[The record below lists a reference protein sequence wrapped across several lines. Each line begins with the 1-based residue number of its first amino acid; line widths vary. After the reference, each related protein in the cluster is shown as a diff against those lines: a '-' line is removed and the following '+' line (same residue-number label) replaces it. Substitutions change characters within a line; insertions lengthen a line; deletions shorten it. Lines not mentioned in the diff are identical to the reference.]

1 MFRKI
6 LLLILLFAGFSGW
19 AQQLPPDYPCF
30 NIDIDLDYHR
40 ERDDNGTQ
48 IKDNYI
54 VCRDQTVN
62 IPPLLEVDYL
72 RRTDEYEILSND
84 YLSSVFPY
92 GNNALPSETDIW
104 GPGGPNV
111 AYDDGAS
118 CAIDLPFKFSY
129 FDQIYEKVVVW
140 SNGVVVFYDGT
151 AACPFAGTRHSYP
164 PGTDP
169 GQSGPYGMAYMPN
182 IYYGGIMG
190 TYQHTHWDITNS
202 PEGRISYN
210 VYGEAPCRRFVVTF
224 YNMPPAGLIPNE
236 CPPPTDWQHHQIVLH
251 ETTNVIDVNIIN
263 HTACPA
269 QSFNDSSAI
278 AGILSP
284 DGSEWHVP
292 PPRDFGNWDAY
303 SESWRFAPSGEA
315 LFNIEW
321 IVDNTLVSTLNG
333 DSPDLSLDLQVDSRK
348 EVQANL
354 VVETIP
360 GEEWIESY
368 EITIRPA
375 IEVDQLD
382 LQPIICDKDQNSYD
396 LNSITQMVKAAQT
409 TSEAELDKLRF
420 LYYSTEDD
428 ARDKVNQIT
437 NIREFGVEEGENPVF
452 VRIESEIEECFEI
465 LESNIIKAPVEVID
479 KVEVFLCDEYTLP
492 VLTND
497 EFYYKIERL
506 DENMQYIVKTIPDV
520 YENMLIDEAGY
531 YRVYVKKT
539 NEYGCE
545 NVKSSLLMVE
555 SCKYPKGISPN
566 YDGDNDYLDLTYNN
580 VKELK
585 IYNRHGK
592 LVYEAGDEYK
602 REWAGQDMNDKLLP
616 AGTYFLYV
624 KTKNY
629 EYQDWI
635 QLIYEAK

>member
-6 LLLILLFAGFSGW
+6 LLFILLIAGFSGS
-19 AQQLPPDYPCF
+19 AQKIGTDHPCF
-30 NIDIDLDYHR
+30 DIEIDLGYYR
-40 ERDDNGTQ
+40 ERDDSGTQ

-72 RRTDEYEILSND
+72 RRTNEYEILSND
-84 YLSSVFPY
+84 YQSAVFPY
-92 GNNALPSETDIW
+92 GNNALPSETDIVGW
-104 GPGGPNV
+104 NHPQSW
-111 AYDDGAS
+111 DDEAS
-118 CAIDLPFKFSY
+118 CVVDIGFKFSF
-129 FDQIYEKVVVW
+129 FDQTFEKVVVW
-140 SNGVVVFYDGT
+140 SNGIVKLYNGT
-151 AACPFAGTRHSYP
+151 QECPNTNRDSYP
-164 PGTDP
+164 PGTTPP
-169 GQSGPYGMAYMPN
+169 GGGPYGMPYMPN
-182 IYYGGIMG
+182 FYYGGIMG
-190 TYQHTHWDITNS
+190 TYQHTHWYIPDF
-202 PEGRISYN
+202 PDGRISYN
-210 VYGEAPCRRFVVTF
+210 IYGEAPCRKFVVTF
-224 YNMPPAGLIPNE
+224 YNMPPAGLVADQ

-263 HTACPA
+263 HTACPS
-269 QSFNDSSAI
+269 QSFDDSSAI
-278 AGILSP
+278 VGILSP
-284 DGSEWHVP
+284 DGSEWYVP
-292 PPRDFGNWDAY
+292 SPRDFGNWDAY

-321 IVDNTLVSTLNG
+321 LVDGTVVSTLNG

-354 VVETIP
+354 VVETVP

-396 LNSITQMVKAAQT
+396 LNSITQMIKAAQT

-420 LYYSTEDD
+420 LYYNTEDD
-428 ARDKVNQIT
+428 AKDKANQIT

-506 DENMQYIVKTIPDV
+506 DENMQYIVKTISDV

-531 YRVYVKKT
+531 YRVYVKKA

>member
-6 LLLILLFAGFSGW
+6 LLFILLIAGFSGW
-19 AQQLPPDYPCF
+19 TQQLPPDYDCF
-30 NIDIDLDYHR
+30 NIDIDLGYHR
-40 ERDDNGTQ
+40 ERDENGAQ
-48 IKDNYI
+48 IKDSYI

-72 RRTDEYEILSND
+72 RRTDVYDVTSLAYNPYPLDPAVNGGEEVND
-84 YLSSVFPY
+84 GVNF
-92 GNNALPSETDIW
+92 
-104 GPGGPNV
+104 
-111 AYDDGAS
+111 YDERTP
-118 CAIDLPFKFSY
+118 CPITLPFKFSF
-129 FDQIYEKVVVW
+129 FDQTFERIWVW
-140 SNGVVVFYDGT
+140 GNGAVNFITGTNCVGSPYVSALGQVF
-151 AACPFAGTRHSYP
+151 
-164 PGTDP
+164 
-169 GQSGPYGMAYMPN
+169 SGPIP
-182 IYYGGIMG
+182 GGLTGNFGQHFRNSIFG
-190 TYQHTHWDITNS
+190 SFQHTHWDNGQYLGGSINYQT
-202 PEGRISYN
+202 
-210 VYGEAPCRRFVVTF
+210 YGTAPCRKFVISF
-224 YNMPPAGLIPNE
+224 FNMPASGVVASY
-236 CPPPTDWQHHQIVLH
+236 CPPPVPRQHHQIILH
-251 ETTNVIDVNIIN
+251 ETTNVIDVNIVR
-263 HTACPA
+263 HDACPA
-269 QSFNDSSAI
+269 TIASESLGVIGIVNENDTEAYT
-278 AGILSP
+278 
-284 DGSEWHVP
+284 P
-292 PPRDFGNWDAY
+292 PNRNLGNWDAEF
-303 SESWRFAPSGEA
+303 ESWRFAPNGEA
-315 LFNIEW
+315 LFDIEW
-321 IVDNTLVSTLNG
+321 VVDGIVVSTLNG

-348 EVQANL
+348 EVRVNL
-354 VVETIP
+354 VVETIS
-360 GEEWIESY
+360 GEEWSESY
-368 EITIRPA
+368 EIDIRPA

-396 LNSITQMVKAAQT
+396 LNSITQMIKAAQT
-409 TSEAELDKLRF
+409 TSETELDKLNF
-420 LYYSTEDD
+420 LYYNTEDD
-428 ARDKVNQIT
+428 ARDKLNQIT
-437 NIREFGVEEGENPVF
+437 NIRQFGVEEGENPVF

-465 LESNIIKAPVEVID
+465 LESNIIKAPVEVIN
-479 KVEVFLCDEYTLP
+479 KVDVFLCDEYTLP
-492 VLTND
+492 TLTNE

-506 DENMQYIVKTIPDV
+506 DENMQYIVKTISDV
-520 YENMLIDEAGY
+520 YENMSITEAGY

-580 VKELK
+580 VQELK

>member
-19 AQQLPPDYPCF
+19 TQKVPPDYPCF
-30 NIDIDLDYHR
+30 DIEIDLGYYR
-40 ERDDNGTQ
+40 ERDDSGTQ

-84 YLSSVFPY
+84 YQSAVFPY
-92 GNNALPSETDIW
+92 GNNALPSETDIVGW
-104 GPGGPNV
+104 NDPMPW
-111 AYDDGAS
+111 DDEAS
-118 CAIDLPFKFSY
+118 CAVDIGFKFSY
-129 FDQIYEKVVVW
+129 FDQIYEKVIVW
-140 SNGVVVFYDGT
+140 SNGVVKLYDGT
-151 AACPFAGTRHSYP
+151 QECPYNGADRHSFP
-164 PGTDP
+164 PLG
-169 GQSGPYGMAYMPN
+169 GMPEMPN
-182 IYYGGIMG
+182 LYYGGIMG
-190 TYQHTHWDITNS
+190 TYQHTHWNFNEYPD
-202 PEGRISYN
+202 GRISYN
-210 VYGEAPCRRFVVTF
+210 VYGDAPCRKFVVTF
-224 YNMPPAGLIPNE
+224 YNMPPAGLYPDE
-236 CPPPTDWQHHQIVLH
+236 CPPPVTWQHHQIVLH

-269 QSFNDSSAI
+269 HWPDDASAI
-278 AGILSP
+278 VGILSP
-284 DGSEWHVP
+284 DGSEWHIP
-292 PPRDFGNWDAY
+292 PTKDFGPWDADF
-303 SESWRFAPSGEA
+303 ESWRFAPSGEA

-321 IVDNTLVSTLNG
+321 IVDGTVVSTLNG

-354 VVETIP
+354 VVETVP

-368 EITIRPA
+368 QITIRPA

-396 LNSITQMVKAAQT
+396 LNSITQMIKAAQT

-420 LYYSTEDD
+420 LYYNTEDD
-428 ARDKVNQIT
+428 AKDKANQIT

-465 LESNIIKAPVEVID
+465 LESNIIKAPVEVIN
-479 KVEVFLCDEYTLP
+479 KVDVFLCDEYTLP
-492 VLTND
+492 TLTNE

-506 DENMQYIVKTIPDV
+506 DENMQYIVKTISDV
-520 YENMLIDEAGY
+520 YENMSITEAGY

-580 VKELK
+580 VQELK